1 MGVADATLRVR
12 TMIVLSY
19 PLATRVAVDLRRP
32 YLTCRY
38 DGCQRWSLSLPRS
51 EAIAGAAEERRIG
64 SCAQEVADMR
74 TRASRKAR

>member
-32 YLTCRY
+32 VFDLSP
-38 DGCQRWSLSLPRS
+38 RWVPAMEPLLPRS